1 MNRLKQIEFVF
12 PAATEE
18 ERRWNRTFRS
28 VMAGSAASPNEA
40 VFLPKPEGALPTT
53 AFREGGYVA
62 PAIALDVEATIDL
75 RVGAVALADRRTL
88 EARGSAM
95 PASSAS
101 ISTPAGLPIEALQ
114 RLLSGRVVAVD
125 HTGFNVPTSSIAR
138 EAWDRLLRTLASA
151 ANLYR
156 YPGED
161 WPFLFPST
169 SDEFAGEIA
178 SFDAYRTAKFELVY
192 DGWTKLPLLQF
203 ALSTTLTREEAEAA
217 LPGPHGFGIP
227 GLDGIFRSAFVDSP
241 WRDAV
246 AIRFDL
252 YYARSD
258 AALTDWETG
267 EWLVREGGRIRAADA
282 TEV

>member
-12 PAATEE
+12 PAGTEE

-28 VMAGSAASPNEA
+28 VLAGAADSPDEA
-40 VFLPKPEGALPTT
+40 VLLPKPEGALPTT
-53 AFREGGYVA
+53 AFREGAYAA
-62 PAIALDVEATIDL
+62 PAIALDVEAAIDL
-75 RVGAVALADRRTL
+75 RIGEFVLADRRTL
-88 EARGSAM
+88 AARRAAPAASAT
-95 PASSAS
+95 ASA
-101 ISTPAGLPIEALQ
+101 PAGLPIEALR
-114 RLLSGRVVAVD
+114 RLLSGRVVDVD
-125 HTGFNVPTSSIAR
+125 HTGLNVPTFSVAR
-138 EAWDRLLRTLASA
+138 ETWNRLVQTLAGA
-151 ANLYR
+151 GNVYR

-169 SDEFAGEIA
+169 PDEFAGDIA

-192 DGWTKLPLLQF
+192 DGWTKLPILQF

-241 WRDAV
+241 WRDAI

-252 YYARSD
+252 YYVRSD
-258 AALTDWETG
+258 AALNEWETG
-267 EWLVREGGRIRAADA
+267 EWLVREGGRIRA
-282 TEV
+282 ESS